1 MFLLETIFSAA
12 LLLIGVILFSVLVM
26 AHVFRKKVGHDIL
39 GWHDCEIE
47 GNDGCSNI
55 GTCKYC
61 GKKCLQDSQGNW
73 F

>member
-1 MFLLETIFSAA
+1 MDAETIIGIVILVLGGSLYSI
-12 LLLIGVILFSVLVM
+12 LLLGTI
-26 AHVFRKKVGHDIL
+26 FRKKIGHDIL
-39 GWHDCEIE
+39 GWHDCDIE
-47 GNDGCSNI
+47 GNDGCSNV

>member
-1 MFLLETIFSAA
+1 MGDIVAYVLLGIVSCVIGLNMLG
-12 LLLIGVILFSVLVM
+12 LL
-26 AHVFRKKVGHDIL
+26 FRKRIGHDIL
-39 GWHDCEIE
+39 GWHDCDET
-47 GNDGCSNI
+47 GFDGASAT

>member
-1 MFLLETIFSAA
+1 MDAETIIGIVILVLGGSLYSI
-12 LLLIGVILFSVLVM
+12 LLLGTI
-26 AHVFRKKVGHDIL
+26 FRKKIGHDIL
-39 GWHDCEIE
+39 GWHDCDTE
-47 GNDGCSNI
+47 GNDGCSNV